1 MLQRGEIAQANVQET
16 EPQMS
21 QGMEEREHLS
31 APLFP
36 PDYPNSFELDPLS
49 SNHST

>member
-1 MLQRGEIAQANVQET
+1 MLQRGEIAQANFQRI

-31 APLFP
+31 AQLFP
-36 PDYPNSFELDPLS
+36 PDYPNSFELDALS
-49 SNHST
+49 SNHSI

>member
-1 MLQRGEIAQANVQET
+1 MLQRGEIAQANVQGT

-31 APLFP
+31 AQLFP
-36 PDYPNSFELDPLS
+36 PDYPNSLELDALS

>member
-1 MLQRGEIAQANVQET
+1 MFQRVEIAQANVQDT
-16 EPQMS
+16 EQQMS

-31 APLFP
+31 AQLFP
-36 PDYPNSFELDPLS
+36 PDYPNSFELDALS

>member
-1 MLQRGEIAQANVQET
+1 MFQRVEIAQAKVQDAES
-16 EPQMS
+16 QMS

-31 APLFP
+31 AQLFP